1 MTTSYAKIEITGTLT
16 VLTGLQIGAGDGF
29 SAIGAVDKPVVRDPL
44 SRLPM
49 IPGTS
54 LKGKVRTL
62 LSRQYGADTETFYR
76 KPNEDHAHIRRLFGD
91 TEEYMTGRLVFRDTK
106 LTNKDDLEARGAK
119 TLTEVK
125 FENAIN
131 RVTAKANLR
140 QMERVIPGSEFA
152 FSLVYEVSFGTPGE
166 EQKASLPSSDEI
178 IEDFN
183 AIARGLK
190 LLELDYLGG
199 SGTRGYGQVKFS
211 NLKARAAV
219 GALDGSLLE
228 KLNHELATAISRT
241 PGVRRMN
248 TYLKPFELT
257 LRCLGP
263 VFIGSGE
270 KRTSKEYHVE
280 GDRVYFPDMELLY
293 ADIPAHK
300 RKSFEAFVMNTDGA
314 QATAPLK
321 EWVEPNAVKLDP
333 AKHRGYEVKI
343 GSIEPR
349 RASRGRGGRMTRK
362 KLTLNEIHAFIKDP
376 LGRPYVPGST
386 VKGMLRSIYLQSL
399 VHKRTAQ
406 PVRVPGHQTREHRQ
420 YGERFERKELRKSG
434 RPNTRP
440 QDAVNDL
447 FQAIRVTDSPALRTS
462 DLLIC
467 QKMDMNVHGKPDGL
481 PLFRECLAPGTS
493 ISHRVVVDTSPTA
506 RGGWREGERF
516 LETLAETAASVNQ
529 ARYAEYRAMYPG
541 VNAIVGPI
549 VYLGGGAGYR
559 SKTFVT
565 DQDDMAKVLDAQFG
579 KVVKHVDKTREL
591 RVSPLVLK
599 RTKIDNI
606 CYEMGQCE
614 LSIRRAE

>member
-1 MTTSYAKIEITGTLT
+1 
-16 VLTGLQIGAGDGF
+16 
-29 SAIGAVDKPVVRDPL
+29 
-44 SRLPM
+44 
-49 IPGTS
+49 
-54 LKGKVRTL
+54 
-62 LSRQYGADTETFYR
+62 
-76 KPNEDHAHIRRLFGD
+76 
-91 TEEYMTGRLVFRDTK
+91 
-106 LTNKDDLEARGAK
+106 
-119 TLTEVK
+119 
-125 FENAIN
+125 
-131 RVTAKANLR
+131 
-140 QMERVIPGSEFA
+140 
-152 FSLVYEVSFGTPGE
+152 
-166 EQKASLPSSDEI
+166 
-178 IEDFN
+178 
-183 AIARGLK
+183 
-190 LLELDYLGG
+190 
-199 SGTRGYGQVKFS
+199 
-211 NLKARAAV
+211 
-219 GALDGSLLE
+219 
-228 KLNHELATAISRT
+228 
-241 PGVRRMN
+241 MN

-565 DQDDMAKVLDAQFG
+565 DQDDMAK
-579 KVVKHVDKTREL
+579 
-591 RVSPLVLK
+591 
-599 RTKIDNI
+599 
-606 CYEMGQCE
+606 
-614 LSIRRAE
+614 

>member
-1 MTTSYAKIEITGTLT
+1 M
-16 VLTGLQIGAGDGF
+16 
-29 SAIGAVDKPVVRDPL
+29 
-44 SRLPM
+44 
-49 IPGTS
+49 
-54 LKGKVRTL
+54 
-62 LSRQYGADTETFYR
+62 
-76 KPNEDHAHIRRLFGD
+76 
-91 TEEYMTGRLVFRDTK
+91 
-106 LTNKDDLEARGAK
+106 
-119 TLTEVK
+119 
-125 FENAIN
+125 
-131 RVTAKANLR
+131 
-140 QMERVIPGSEFA
+140 
-152 FSLVYEVSFGTPGE
+152 
-166 EQKASLPSSDEI
+166 
-178 IEDFN
+178 
-183 AIARGLK
+183 
-190 LLELDYLGG
+190 
-199 SGTRGYGQVKFS
+199 
-211 NLKARAAV
+211 
-219 GALDGSLLE
+219 
-228 KLNHELATAISRT
+228 
-241 PGVRRMN
+241 
-248 TYLKPFELT
+248 
-257 LRCLGP
+257 
-263 VFIGSGE
+263 
-270 KRTSKEYHVE
+270 
-280 GDRVYFPDMELLY
+280 
-293 ADIPAHK
+293 
-300 RKSFEAFVMNTDGA
+300 
-314 QATAPLK
+314 
-321 EWVEPNAVKLDP
+321 
-333 AKHRGYEVKI
+333 
-343 GSIEPR
+343 
-349 RASRGRGGRMTRK
+349 
-362 KLTLNEIHAFIKDP
+362 
-376 LGRPYVPGST
+376 
-386 VKGMLRSIYLQSL
+386 
-399 VHKRTAQ
+399 HKRTAQ